1 MNIKLKALLIALAG
15 ATLIT
20 ACNGGG
26 GASTPAAQPNTVQL
40 SDGTAL
46 TMPANTVAV
55 QHGNVTST
63 SINASGGKPDTLLD
77 FVATNTSGPIVS
89 FIQNGVTSGKTQV
102 IQVRVDATGATPG
115 KYSIPLAVTAVS
127 PTESNNDTAQ
137 ATLGVSVDSNG
148 ASSFTLT
155 LNNNSL
161 VGVNVVAG
169 GSINASVAAGSH
181 QNITLYSDTVYNL
194 QTANPA
200 QILGSLQQSSYYY
213 NLQASPQTYADV
225 WENIN
230 VAYTSSANGTSGSY
244 QTVLGN
250 GASAPTFTSSCAQD
264 SGSIGVFCQLTG
276 VNGSIANSNVSINL
290 TGGYTPVTPI
300 PSPTPIDTPSGMKVA
315 NYGSWTA
322 KGYEVVWYPATVY
335 PEVQYNGVTYVAC
348 SSAAATQQPGSTSWT
363 PWVVFNPSSTTRVC
377 P

>member
-1 MNIKLKALLIALAG
+1 MNTKLKAIGIVVAG
-15 ATLIT
+15 ATLIS

-26 GASTPAAQPNTVQL
+26 SGSSTPQPNTVQL

-46 TMPANTVAV
+46 TMPADTVEV
-55 QHGNVTST
+55 QHGNVSST
-63 SINASGGKPDTLLD
+63 SINASGGKADTLLD
-77 FVATNTSGPIVS
+77 FVATNTSGPVVS
-89 FIQNGVTSGKTQV
+89 FIQNGVTSGKTQN
-102 IQVRVDATGATPG
+102 IQVRVDATGAAPG

-127 PTESNNDTAQ
+127 PTAENNDAAQ
-137 ATLGVSVDSNG
+137 ATLGVSVDNNG
-148 ASSFTLT
+148 ASSFTLK

-161 VGVNVVAG
+161 VGVNIVAG
-169 GSINASVAAGSH
+169 GSINASVAAGGS

-194 QTANPA
+194 QTANPS

-213 NLQASPQTYADV
+213 NLQASPQTYSAV
-225 WENIN
+225 WEDVK

-244 QTVLGN
+244 QTVLAN
-250 GASAPTFTSSCAQD
+250 GAGAPTFTPSCAQD

-276 VNGSIANSNVSINL
+276 VNGSIANSTVSINL

-300 PSPTPIDTPSGMKVA
+300 PSPTPTPTASGMLVA

-322 KGYEVVWYPATVY
+322 KSYDVVWYPSTVY

-363 PWVVFNPSSTTRVC
+363 PWVVFNPSSTTKVC